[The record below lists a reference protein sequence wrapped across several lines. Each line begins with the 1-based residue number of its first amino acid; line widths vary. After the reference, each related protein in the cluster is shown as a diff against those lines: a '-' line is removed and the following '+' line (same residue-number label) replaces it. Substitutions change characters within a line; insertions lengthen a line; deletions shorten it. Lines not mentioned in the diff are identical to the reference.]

1 MKLKPKITII
11 DYFKDLKDPRI
22 ERTKRHKL
30 IDIITIT
37 ICAVIAGADGWSGIE
52 LFGKAKY
59 KWFKKFLEL
68 PNGIPSHDTFS
79 RVFSLIDP
87 QQLQQCF
94 LGWIDSISRITF
106 GEVIAIDGK
115 TLRHSYDRSND
126 KADSPH
132 LKRLQMS
139 RANQAAA
146 IHMVSAWSATNG
158 LVLGQLK
165 VDSKSNEITAIPK
178 LLQILSLNGALVTID
193 AMGCQKKI
201 VQNIIDKD
209 ADYLITLKKN
219 QGGLYERVEKLFKPL
234 ILNNLTEIE
243 KTEYRQSEV
252 GNGREETRFYQVI
265 NNVSNLVDQ
274 NNEWANLNS
283 VIMVDYLRTE
293 ISTDKTTLERRYFIS
308 SRNNKAKEFAVNI
321 REHWT
326 IENQMNWVLDVS
338 FKEDDSR
345 IRKDNS
351 PENLAVIRHIS
362 LNLLKQEKSLKVGV
376 KNKRNNAGWDEKYL
390 LKILTN

>member
-1 MKLKPKITII
+1 MKLRPKITID

-37 ICAVIAGADGWSGIE
+37 ICAVICGADGWSDIE
-52 LFGKAKY
+52 LFGKSKY
-59 KWFKKFLEL
+59 KWLKKFLEL

-79 RVFSLIDP
+79 RVFSLINP
-87 QQLQQCF
+87 EALQKCF
-94 LGWIDSISRITF
+94 LDWVSSISRITF

-126 KADSPH
+126 KA
-132 LKRLQMS
+132 
-139 RANQAAA
+139 A

-165 VDSKSNEITAIPK
+165 VDCKSNEITAIPE
-178 LLQILSLNGALVTID
+178 LLQVLSLAGALVTID
-193 AMGCQKKI
+193 AIGCQKKI
-201 VQNIIDKD
+201 TQKIIDKG

-219 QGGLYERVEKLFKPL
+219 QGGVYERVEQLFKPL
-234 ILNNLTEIE
+234 TLNELTGV
-243 KTEYRQSEV
+243 KKSEYRQSQV
-252 GNGREETRFYQVI
+252 VKGREETRFYQVI
-265 NNVSNLVDQ
+265 NNVNNLVDQ
-274 NNEWANLNS
+274 KNEWANLSS

-293 ISTDKTTLERRYFIS
+293 TSTDKTALERRYFIS
-308 SRNNKAKEFAVNI
+308 SRNNNAQEFAANI

-338 FKEDDSR
+338 FSEDDSR
-345 IRKDNS
+345 IRKDYS
-351 PENLAVIRHIS
+351 PENLAVIRHIA
-362 LNLLKQEKSLKVGV
+362 LNLLKQEKTTKTGI
-376 KNKRNNAGWDEKYL
+376 KNKRKKAGWDEKYL
-390 LKILTN
+390 LKVLTI